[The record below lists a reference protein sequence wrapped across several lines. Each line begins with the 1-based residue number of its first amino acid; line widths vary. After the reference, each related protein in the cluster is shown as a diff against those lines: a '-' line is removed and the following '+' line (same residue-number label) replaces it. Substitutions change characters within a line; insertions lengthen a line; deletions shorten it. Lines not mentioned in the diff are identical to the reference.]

1 MKLFTRY
8 SRVNLLANIA
18 IFLVASL
25 AFYFSLRYVLVKVI
39 DGDLQIE
46 EDEITAY
53 VKKHNRL
60 PESFSISDQIIT
72 FSPAVQKTERQFA
85 TVRLQ
90 KKDENGTAGYRRLQ
104 FGIIAAGQPYRV
116 FVAKSLEGTN
126 NLLHSILLVSISTI
140 LLILLVSAII
150 NRVLLKQLWQP
161 FYHSLS
167 AVRRFRPSKDR
178 PLSLPPSSIDE
189 FNLMNQT
196 LEEMTKTSRL
206 EYVSLKTFSENA
218 AHEIQTPIAI
228 IRTKLDLLIQEE
240 GLTER
245 QSKTL
250 QSAYNAVEKLTR
262 LNSSL
267 LLLAKIENNQFEE
280 RTELDLKEKLQ
291 EKTDDF
297 HELWQAKELTVQSV
311 LQPTTVCMNREL
323 ADILLNNLLSN
334 ATNHNYP
341 GGSLSIALSNDALTI
356 SNTSAEPALDTNR
369 LFQRFYK
376 TATVAATN
384 GLGLSIIQQI
394 AEASGFAVRYSYQKR
409 LHQFTLHFSPV
420 KT

>member
-8 SRVNLLANIA
+8 SRINLLANIA

-25 AFYFSLRYVLVKVI
+25 AFYFSIRYVLVKVI

-60 PESFSISDQIIT
+60 PESFSVSDQIIT
-72 FSPAVQKTERQFA
+72 FSPALQKTERQFE
-85 TVRLQ
+85 TVRMQ
-90 KKDENGTAGYRRLQ
+90 AKEGNGNAGYRRLQ
-104 FGIIAAGQPYRV
+104 FGIVAAGQPYRV
-116 FVAKSLEGTN
+116 FVAKSLAGTN

-150 NRVLLKQLWQP
+150 NRVLLKKLWQP

-178 PLSLPPSSIDE
+178 PLSLPSSSIDE

-196 LEEMTKTSRL
+196 LEEMAKTARL

-228 IRTKLDLLIQEE
+228 IRTKLDLLIQDE
-240 GLTER
+240 GLTES

-280 RTELDLKEKLQ
+280 RTPLDLKKKLQ
-291 EKTDDF
+291 EKTEDF
-297 HELWQAKELTVQSV
+297 HELWQAKELTVQSD
-311 LQPTTVCMNREL
+311 LQPTIVSMNREL
-323 ADILLNNLLSN
+323 AEILLNNLLSN
-334 ATNHNYP
+334 ATNHNYA
-341 GGSLSIALSNDALTI
+341 GGRLSIALSNDALTV
-356 SNTSAEPALDTNR
+356 SNTSTEPVLDSNR

-376 TATVAATN
+376 TATTTAAN

-394 AEASGFAVRYSYQKR
+394 ADASGFSIQYCFQDQ
-409 LHQFTLHFSPV
+409 LHQFTIYFLPAKS
-420 KT
+420 